1 MHSPQEG
8 EDMDSM
14 DHLRERFEALE
25 QQMNVMG
32 AHTRTVEQRRLWWR
46 IPWCVAAVIALGL
59 ALAHPAV
66 VQAKTF
72 QCSAG
77 DVRCLID
84 AITTA
89 NANGT
94 ENTIRLRAG
103 TYTLTAVDNGTFS
116 NTNGLPVI
124 TSMLTITGQGAETT
138 IIERDA
144 TASAF
149 RLLQVATAGNLTL
162 KGLTLRG
169 GGEPG
174 IDGSGINNAGTLL
187 ISHSTIANNRGD
199 IGGGIHNAGTLL
211 ISHSTIAR
219 NSGDEGGGIHNEGSV
234 NLTHSTLA
242 DNISGHGGG
251 GLFNFGGTVFMTN
264 TTITG
269 NSADGGGGLENV
281 SGFGKVAAF
290 VSITNST
297 FAENTG
303 TVSGGIYNVNVGAIV
318 LLTNS
323 TLARNE
329 TLGFFGHGGG
339 LENRS
344 GTVRMQNTILALNT
358 NALPPPPARDE
369 AADCAGVVTSR
380 GHNLIGVR
388 TGCTLTL
395 QPSDLTGDPG
405 LETFTDN
412 GTPGQGHFPL
422 LLTSQAIDAGNDAV
436 CPRRDQLGQRRSN
449 IPRVGK
455 SRCDIGA
462 IEFRPHDA
470 VEEHHDKDLAAA
482 AQASQ

>member
-8 EDMDSM
+8 EDMGSM

-32 AHTRTVEQRRLWWR
+32 AHTRTGEQRRLWWR

-94 ENTIRLRAG
+94 ENTIRLGAG

-144 TASAF
+144 HALGF

-169 GGEPG
+169 GGGPG
-174 IDGSGINNAGTLL
+174 IDGSGIN
-187 ISHSTIANNRGD
+187 
-199 IGGGIHNAGTLL
+199 NAGTLL

-219 NSGDEGGGIHNEGSV
+219 NSGDEGGGINNEGSV

-242 DNISGHGGG
+242 DNISSHGGG
-251 GLFNFGGTVFMTN
+251 GLFNFGGTVFITN

-281 SGFGKVAAF
+281 SGFGNVVAF

-329 TLGFFGHGGG
+329 TFGFFGRGGG

-344 GTVRMQNTILALNT
+344 GTVLMQNTILALNT

-388 TGCTLTL
+388 TGCTLTW

-449 IPRVGK
+449 IPRAGK

>member
-8 EDMDSM
+8 EDMGSM

-32 AHTRTVEQRRLWWR
+32 THTRTVEQRRLWWR

-94 ENTIRLRAG
+94 ENTIRLGAG
-103 TYTLTAVDNGTFS
+103 TYTLTAVDNGIIVLPNGGIFADP
-116 NTNGLPVI
+116 NGLPVI

-144 TASAF
+144 HALGF

-174 IDGSGINNAGTLL
+174 INGSGINNAGTLL

-199 IGGGIHNAGTLL
+199 IGGGINNTGTLL

-281 SGFGKVAAF
+281 SGFGNVVAF

-303 TVSGGIYNVNVGAIV
+303 TVS
-318 LLTNS
+318 
-323 TLARNE
+323 
-329 TLGFFGHGGG
+329 
-339 LENRS
+339 
-344 GTVRMQNTILALNT
+344 
-358 NALPPPPARDE
+358 
-369 AADCAGVVTSR
+369 
-380 GHNLIGVR
+380 
-388 TGCTLTL
+388 
-395 QPSDLTGDPG
+395 
-405 LETFTDN
+405 
-412 GTPGQGHFPL
+412 
-422 LLTSQAIDAGNDAV
+422 
-436 CPRRDQLGQRRSN
+436 
-449 IPRVGK
+449 
-455 SRCDIGA
+455 
-462 IEFRPHDA
+462 
-470 VEEHHDKDLAAA
+470 
-482 AQASQ
+482 